1 MSDPDPQRIHRQSTR
16 TGVLLVNLGTPD
28 APTASAIRRYLREFL
43 SDRRV
48 VELPRILW
56 LSLLYLFI
64 LPFRP
69 RKLVHAYSKVWT
81 DEGSPL
87 LAISRAQQTALQLE
101 LGDRAQVGLAMTY
114 GKPSIASAMQQF
126 EQDGVRRLLVLPLY
140 PQYSGTTTAAVY
152 DAVFRVLNTQRWMPD
167 LRTVGSY
174 HDHPQYIE
182 ALAASIDAHWSQQ
195 GRGEHLLMSFHSIP
209 RRYLEAGDP
218 YFCQCH
224 KTARLLAAR
233 LGLNADQWSVSFQS
247 RLGRQ
252 PWLQPYTDIVL
263 PELARKG
270 LRKLDLVCPGFSADC
285 LETLEEVAIRYADDF
300 RNAGG
305 EALRYIP
312 ALNAAPDHIAM
323 LAGLCREHLH
333 GWPGNESGTQEAAEV
348 EARLHRV
355 DAVSVSMQP
364 GYIGVIGREP

>member
-1 MSDPDPQRIHRQSTR
+1 MSDPNPQRIHQQRAR

-28 APTASAIRRYLREFL
+28 APTASSIRRYLREFL

-48 VELPRILW
+48 VELPRPLW

-69 RKLVHAYSKVWT
+69 YKLVHAYSKVWT
-81 DEGSPL
+81 EQGSPL
-87 LAISRAQQTALQLE
+87 LAISRAQQAALQTA
-101 LGDRAQVGLAMTY
+101 LGDRALVGLAMTY
-114 GKPSIASAMQQF
+114 GEPSIASALQQF
-126 EQDGVRRLLVLPLY
+126 EHDGVRRLMVLPLY
-140 PQYSGTTTAAVY
+140 PQYSGTTTAAVN
-152 DAVFRVLNTQRWMPD
+152 DAVFRVLGEQRWMPD
-167 LRTVGSY
+167 LRTLGSY
-174 HDHPQYIE
+174 HDHAPYIDALACSIE
-182 ALAASIDAHWSQQ
+182 AHWAQQ
-195 GRGEHLLMSFHSIP
+195 GRGDHLLMSFHSIP

-233 LGLNADQWSVSFQS
+233 LGLGADQWSVSFQS

-270 LRKLDLVCPGFSADC
+270 LRTLDLVCPGFSADC
-285 LETLEEVAIRYADDF
+285 LETLEEVAIRYAEDF
-300 RNAGG
+300 QTAGG

-312 ALNAAPDHIAM
+312 ALNATPDHVQM
-323 LAGLCREHLH
+323 LAGLCREHLQ
-333 GWPGNESGTQEAAEV
+333 GWPGNAASPQDATDIES
-348 EARLHRV
+348 RLQRV
-355 DAVSVSMQP
+355 DAVSVSMKP
-364 GYIGVIGREP
+364 GYIGAIGRDD